1 MTIEKFRIQSAYFL
15 ALLIHH
21 SNEDIG
27 IIFIEVWSKPL
38 RIIRIDLLILGFEEG
53 QQADDFT

>member
-1 MTIEKFRIQSAYFL
+1 MIIRIVPVTIEKLSIQSAYLL

-27 IIFIEVWSKPL
+27 IIFIEVGSKPL
-38 RIIRIDLLILGFEEG
+38 RVIGIDLFIPGLEKG
-53 QQADDFT
+53 